1 MSKQTVDVVP
11 TKKSVHIEI
20 VAFTESHSVA
30 FQAMLTLLFSLGDCF
45 RARAVLQAEILALR
59 HQVLVLH
66 RSSRGHKLRLRWAD
80 RVLWVWLSRLW
91 GDWRSAL
98 LLVKPETV
106 IAWHRKGFRLYW
118 TWKSRHPE
126 GRPKASDEVRNL
138 IRQMSLANP
147 RWRTPRMDGELLK
160 LGIPVSQATV
170 AKYMVRQRKPPSQ
183 TWRAFLNNHAMD
195 FVSADFFVVRT
206 VAFQLLFVFVILDHN
221 RRRPIHFAVTS
232 NPTAEWTSRQRLE
245 AFPWDNAPWYLLRDR
260 DGIYGQQFCDL
271 AKGIGIHEVLTAP
284 QSPWQNAYAERLIGS
299 IRRECLDHVIVF
311 PSAGLRRILNGYF
324 DYYER
329 CRTHLSLE
337 KDAPVSRPA
346 EPPSLGPVIE
356 IPKVGGLHH
365 LYTRKA
371 V

>member
-1 MSKQTVDVVP
+1 
-11 TKKSVHIEI
+11 
-20 VAFTESHSVA
+20 
-30 FQAMLTLLFSLGDCF
+30 
-45 RARAVLQAEILALR
+45 
-59 HQVLVLH
+59 
-66 RSSRGHKLRLRWAD
+66 
-80 RVLWVWLSRLW
+80 
-91 GDWRSAL
+91 
-98 LLVKPETV
+98 
-106 IAWHRKGFRLYW
+106 
-118 TWKSRHPE
+118 
-126 GRPKASDEVRNL
+126 
-138 IRQMSLANP
+138 
-147 RWRTPRMDGELLK
+147 MDGELLK

-195 FVSADFFVVRT
+195 FVSADFFVVPT

-232 NPTAEWTSRQRLE
+232 NPTAEWTARQLLE
-245 AFPWDNAPWYLLRDR
+245 AFPWDNAPRYLLRDR

-271 AKGIGIHEVLTAP
+271 AKGMGIHEVLTAP

-311 PSAGLRRILNGYF
+311 HSAGLRRILNGYF

-371 V
+371 A